1 LGTRIQTAIE
11 EEHHRTVEMILKITG
26 QDRLLENGKVVRSTV
41 EFRNPAVMPL
51 SLLQVALMDKWTH
64 LSDEEQTGAWREAML
79 QSIAGIAAAMQST
92 G

>member
-1 LGTRIQTAIE
+1 
-11 EEHHRTVEMILKITG
+11 
-26 QDRLLENGKVVRSTV
+26 
-41 EFRNPAVMPL
+41 MPL

>member
-1 LGTRIQTAIE
+1 MENTIE
-11 EEHHRTVEMILKITG
+11 EEHRRTVEMILKITG
-26 QDRLLENGKVVRSTV
+26 CQELLENAKVVRNTV

-51 SLLQVALMDKWTH
+51 SLLQVALMDRWTT
-64 LSDEEQTGAWREAML
+64 LSVEEQAGAWREAML